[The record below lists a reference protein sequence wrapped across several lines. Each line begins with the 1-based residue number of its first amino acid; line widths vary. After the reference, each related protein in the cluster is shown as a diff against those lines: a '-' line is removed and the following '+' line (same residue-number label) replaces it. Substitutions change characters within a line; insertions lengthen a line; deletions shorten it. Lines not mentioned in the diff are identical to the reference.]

1 MRVVSQVIR
10 PLRSAL
16 LTAGAVVGA
25 VCALAVAA
33 SLVFGVSALNVISGS
48 MAPGIPTGSM
58 VFAKNVPALEI
69 RRGDIVTVERRSSGN
84 DIDGLVTHRVVEVL
98 LPEERS
104 GDAADE
110 NTPHDT
116 LSESGRRLVL
126 KGDANALP
134 DSDPYVVE
142 AASRYLFHVPFLGNV
157 SLFLQTPFGLS
168 ILLVCAALLAFT
180 FFLPTTPRAGSTG
193 ARRASEQSDPA
204 RSDHGADDEAHRGH
218 TPAAPPQKFSSQA
231 TDSDNR
237 TPGS

>member
-1 MRVVSQVIR
+1 MSQVIR
-10 PLRSAL
+10 PLRSVL
-16 LTAGAVVGA
+16 LTAGAVLGA

-58 VFAKNVPALEI
+58 VFAKNVPAPEI
-69 RRGDIVTVERRSSGN
+69 RRGDVVTVERRSSGN

-104 GDAADE
+104 DEAADE
-110 NTPHDT
+110 NRPQDT
-116 LSESGRRLVL
+116 LGENGRWLVL

-142 AASRYLFHVPFLGNV
+142 EASRYLLHVPFLGNV

-168 ILLVCAALLAFT
+168 ILLVCAALLAFM
-180 FFLPTTPRAGSTG
+180 FFLPAEARARSTG
-193 ARRASEQSDPA
+193 ARGASEQSAPTGGDY
-204 RSDHGADDEAHRGH
+204 GADDEAHRGH
-218 TPAAPPQKFSSQA
+218 APAAPPQKISSQP
-231 TDSDNR
+231 TDPDNR

>member
-10 PLRSAL
+10 HLRSGL
-16 LTAGAVVGA
+16 LTAGATIGA
-25 VCALAVAA
+25 ISALAVAA
-33 SLVFGVSALNVISGS
+33 SLLLGVSALNVISGS

-58 VFAKNVPALEI
+58 VFAKNVAAAEL

-84 DIDGLVTHRVVEVL
+84 DIEGLVTHRVVQVFSLDVL
-98 LPEERS
+98 NGES
-104 GDAADE
+104 ADE
-110 NTPHDT
+110 SSTRGT
-116 LSESGRRLVL
+116 LSEWERRLVL

-142 AASRYLFHVPFLGNV
+142 EASRYLFHLPYLGNV

-168 ILLVCAALLAFT
+168 ILLVFAAFLAFM
-180 FFLPTTPRAGSTG
+180 FFLPTEPRAGPTEVQGS
-193 ARRASEQSDPA
+193 SEQSAPRDD
-204 RSDHGADDEAHRGH
+204 RSEVHDTHTRAHERGRQ
-218 TPAAPPQKFSSQA
+218 PQKISSQP